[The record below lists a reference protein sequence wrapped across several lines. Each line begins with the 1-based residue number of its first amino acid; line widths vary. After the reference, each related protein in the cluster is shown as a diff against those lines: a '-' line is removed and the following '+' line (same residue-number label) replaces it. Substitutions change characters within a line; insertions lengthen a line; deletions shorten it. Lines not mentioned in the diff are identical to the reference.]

1 MTTRRFAAAALAA
14 LLAGPALGFNSEEH
28 KYLGDFGS
36 SKVPVCK
43 DKSVQTNCVPPSV
56 SFANGAPAVLK
67 IWDGKTDKVA
77 RVTSAEQATF
87 KQGAVQ
93 RAVGMKAQGQTHYL
107 KEIYVPP
114 AGSDINKRMEAAKPL
129 LVWVGDSSKPAG
141 GEYFTFGDL
150 VAIYG
155 DYRRDVFCKTV
166 EAHEQCLLND
176 DLGSPNTAM
185 ALGHQRRFA
194 RGEVAPMGSAGN
206 ALQNSEYDD
215 KPYDERLTWWG
226 DEMMRIANSN
236 DWHFSGRAMDWY
248 VGSHLQAL
256 HYAARA
262 AAENQPGFL
271 WHAIHWEANGLH
283 SLTDL
288 FAPGHMI
295 VDREGS
301 VDSIWTH
308 APAKTPL
315 TPPNKKPVYA
325 WYKSVLSTGAAAAKG
340 PLASVAD
347 PQAIPTPAS
356 SAANTY
362 LGSSAAWARWEESGH
377 TYFNMNGAEV
387 KTLGGKEFVAFG
399 DSRLFPRMNAEGA
412 QDMVHPEKMNTLH
425 EEAEE
430 AVSASLRDV
439 LTAYHQM
446 TMARD
451 AAKAAPDKLKAVEK
465 IRLANARSPEFWS
478 ALSHVPVEVKNAC
491 YSEKPTHCYGSDG
504 YRAVTYRAKVAAL
517 LGGAGGAGPK
527 SLPRIDGSKYVDKYE
542 FDKGNGKPQSVELGL
557 PPKIFTKSPF

>member
-1 MTTRRFAAAALAA
+1 MTTQRFAAAALAA
-14 LLAGPALGFNSEEH
+14 LISSPALGFNSEEH

-43 DKSVQTNCVPPSV
+43 DKSVQTDCVPTSI
-56 SFANGAPAVLK
+56 SFAPNAPPVLK
-67 IWDGKTDKVA
+67 IWDGKTEKVA
-77 RVTSAEQATF
+77 RVTSSEQATF
-87 KQGAVQ
+87 KKGAIE
-93 RAVGMKAQGQTHYL
+93 RAVGMKAQGQAHYL
-107 KEIYVPP
+107 HEIYVPP
-114 AGSDINKRMEAAKPL
+114 AKSDINTRMEAAKPL
-129 LVWVGDSSKPAG
+129 LVWVGDASAAAG

-155 DYRRDVFCKTV
+155 DYRRAVFCKNNGGK
-166 EAHEQCLLND
+166 EQCLLND
-176 DLGSPNTAM
+176 DLASPNTKM
-185 ALGHQRRFA
+185 ALAHQRRFA
-194 RGEVAPMGSAGN
+194 RGEVAPMGAAGN

-215 KPYDERLTWWG
+215 KAYDERLTWWG

-256 HYAARA
+256 HFASRA

-271 WHAIHWEANGLH
+271 WQAIHWEANGLH

-308 APAKTPL
+308 RPANSL
-315 TPPNKKPVYA
+315 SLPNSKPVYA
-325 WYKSVLSTGAAAAKG
+325 WYRSVLTSGKAAADG

-347 PQAIPTPAS
+347 PKPIAAPLS
-356 SAANTY
+356 SPANTY

-377 TYFNMNGAEV
+377 TYFNMNGAQV

-399 DSRLFPRMNAEGA
+399 DSRLFPRADASGA
-412 QDMVHPEKMNTLH
+412 QDTVKPEVMRALH

-430 AVSASLRDV
+430 AVNASLRDV
-439 LTAYHQM
+439 LIAYHQM

-451 AAKAAPDKLKAVEK
+451 AAKTAPEKIAAVEK
-465 IRLANARSPEFWS
+465 IRIANAKSAAFWS
-478 ALSHVPVEVKNAC
+478 ALLHVPVEVKNAC
-491 YSEKPTHCYGSDG
+491 YSEKPTHCYGVDG

-517 LGGAGGAGPK
+517 LGGVGGASPK
-527 SLPRIDGSKYVDKYE
+527 SLPKIDGSKYVEKYE
-542 FDKGNGKPQSVELGL
+542 FDKGNGEPQSVKLGV
-557 PPKIFTKSPF
+557 PAKIFTKSPF